1 MPSTTA
7 QTKVPQTSS
16 NFNSY
21 CVVM

>member
-7 QTKVPQTSS
+7 QTKVPQTST